1 MSAPTWAA
9 DYIGIPYAAAGRDRS
24 GCDCYGLVRL
34 ILVEQFGQD
43 LPLVPERYATDRQA
57 REDMTR
63 VRSTALALIPS
74 DELALGQEQP
84 GDIIN
89 IRVLGQPLHVGVVA
103 APGWMLHAQRGVGA
117 ALESYMG
124 SKWAPRVLGFYR
136 PRRAA

>member
-34 ILVEQFGQD
+34 VLAEQFGQG

-57 REDMTR
+57 REDMAR
-63 VRSTALALIPS
+63 VRATALALVPS
-74 DELALGQEQP
+74 DELAPGQEQA

-89 IRVLGQPLHVGVVA
+89 IRVLGQPLHVGVVV

-117 ALESYMG
+117 ALESYR
-124 SKWAPRVLGFYR
+124 SPKWGPRVLGFYR